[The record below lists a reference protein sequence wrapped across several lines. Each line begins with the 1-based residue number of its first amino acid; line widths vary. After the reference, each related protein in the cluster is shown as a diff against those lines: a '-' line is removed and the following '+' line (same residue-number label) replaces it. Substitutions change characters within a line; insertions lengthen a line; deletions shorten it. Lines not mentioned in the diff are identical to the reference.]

1 MDSFTSTSAVGMVS
15 NTMPSLGVELL
26 LIKSFAIMDLHTAG
40 AVIQILKLMALSDGH
55 VASEEEKLL
64 ESLSKRYLKAASIP
78 SWTAAFDHPNDLD
91 ALAREIPEAH
101 KATTAKLAYMVI
113 AASRDAYQ
121 FAVNSDEQK
130 AFDQLCDHLALDQNM
145 RDKLAVEAKNELA
158 QRPGLLQILS
168 SNFSSWLSFGNTQ
181 GIA

>member
-1 MDSFTSTSAVGMVS
+1 MDSITSTSAVGMVS
-15 NTMPSLGVELL
+15 NTTPSQDVELL
-26 LIKSFAIMDLHTAG
+26 LIKSVVIMDFHTAG

-64 ESLSKRYLKAASIP
+64 ESLSKRYLKAASIT

-113 AASRDAYQ
+113 AGSRDAYQ
-121 FAVNSDEQK
+121 FAVNSDERK
-130 AFDQLCDHLALDQNM
+130 AFDQLCDRLGLDQNM
-145 RDKLAVEAKNELA
+145 RDELANEAKNELA
-158 QRPGLLQILS
+158 QSPGLWQIFS
-168 SNFSSWLSFGNTQ
+168 SNFSSWLRIGNTQ
-181 GIA
+181 GTA